1 MLSDCPQLETNFEI
15 ASKLCEGLGCYFFL
29 LRLSIYDRATNI
41 TSNKVKTSIVF
52 IGHHPPYVLEGI
64 VVGNASA
71 SFCSIMKNIV
81 AWFNGDVYVNLT
93 KLELLFFI
101 RKKI

>member
-1 MLSDCPQLETNFEI
+1 M
-15 ASKLCEGLGCYFFL
+15 
-29 LRLSIYDRATNI
+29 YDRAANI

-64 VVGNASA
+64 VIGNASA

-81 AWFNGDVYVNLT
+81 ALFKRDVYVNMT
-93 KLELLFFI
+93 KFVMFYGE
-101 RKKI
+101 